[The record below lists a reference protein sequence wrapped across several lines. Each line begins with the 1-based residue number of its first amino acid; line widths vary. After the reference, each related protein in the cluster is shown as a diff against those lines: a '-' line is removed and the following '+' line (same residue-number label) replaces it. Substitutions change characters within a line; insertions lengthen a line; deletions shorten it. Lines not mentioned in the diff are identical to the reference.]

1 MEGDQLA
8 KPAQKTKLVFVGY
21 REQWEIDRMKSK
33 AGPGVE
39 VVGVPAGATPEAALA
54 AAQEATVLIPWGRAV
69 PVTPEWA
76 GKAKHLKLVQALSA
90 GVDYLPV
97 RDLAEMGIKV
107 ANNRGANA
115 VAVSETA
122 VLLMVAA
129 YRKLA
134 LQFRQLA
141 DGQYAQGF
149 FETWEQYHE
158 LTGKR
163 VGIVGLGQIGS
174 RVAKRLA
181 GWECEVVYT
190 DIVTQT
196 PEKERE
202 CNVKREAFDELLRTS
217 DVVTLH
223 VPLTAQSRGMMSDRE
238 FGLMKP
244 GAVLVNTCRGPVV
257 DEAALLRALKAK
269 KIAGAG
275 LDVTEVEPIQADN
288 ALTKMDNVFLLPH
301 LAGLSIE
308 AREKAL
314 DFAVYN
320 AGRVAAGQEP
330 EGIVPPTFSAR

>member
-1 MEGDQLA
+1 M
-8 KPAQKTKLVFVGY
+8 AQASKTKLVFIGY
-21 REQWEIDRMKSK
+21 REQWELDRMKSK
-33 AGPGVE
+33 ASSDVE
-39 VVGVPAGATPEAALA
+39 VIGVPQGATQEAVQA
-54 AAQEATVLIPWGRAV
+54 AAQQATVLIGWGRAM

-76 GKAKHLKLVQALSA
+76 AKAKHLRLVQALSA

-115 VAVSETA
+115 VAVAETA
-122 VLLMVAA
+122 VVLMVAA
-129 YRKLA
+129 HRKLA
-134 LQFRQLA
+134 KQFRQLEH
-141 DGQYAQGF
+141 GQYAQGF

-181 GWECEVVYT
+181 GWECEVVYY
-190 DIVTQT
+190 DIVKVP

-202 CNVKREAFDELLRTS
+202 CNVKRLPLDDLIRTS
-217 DVVTLH
+217 DVITLH
-223 VPLTAQSRGMMSDRE
+223 VPLTVQTRGMISDRE
-238 FGLMKP
+238 FGMMKP

-257 DEAALLRALKAK
+257 DEAALIRALRAK

-275 LDVTEVEPIQADN
+275 LDVTEVEPIAADN
-288 ALTKMDNVFLLPH
+288 PLLKMDNVFLLPH

-314 DFAVYN
+314 DFAAYN
-320 AGRVAAGQEP
+320 AGRVAACQEP
-330 EGIVPPTFSAR
+330 EGVVPPGFSAR

>member
-1 MEGDQLA
+1 MA
-8 KPAQKTKLVFVGY
+8 SSAPKAKLVFIGY
-21 REQWEIDRMKSK
+21 REQWEIDRMKAK
-33 AGPGVE
+33 APANVE
-39 VVGVPAGATPEAALA
+39 IVGVPVDAPWDRLIAEVTG
-54 AAQEATVLIPWGRAV
+54 ATVLIPWRFDRAKLTSELL
-69 PVTPEWA
+69 PR
-76 GKAKHLKLVQALSA
+76 AKNLKLIQALSA

-115 VAVSETA
+115 VAVAETA
-122 VLLMVAA
+122 VLLTVAA
-129 YRKLA
+129 YRHLA
-134 LQFRQLA
+134 RQFRQLET
-141 DGQYAQGF
+141 GKYAQNF

-163 VGIVGLGQIGS
+163 VGIIGLGQIGS

-181 GWECEVVYT
+181 GWECEIVYH
-190 DIVTQT
+190 DIVKIA

-202 CNVKREAFDELLRTS
+202 CNAKSVGLDELLRTS

-223 VPLTAQSRGMMSDRE
+223 VPLTAQTRGMISDRQ

-244 GAVLVNTCRGPVV
+244 SAVLVNTCRGPVV
-257 DEAALLRALKAK
+257 DEAALIRALKAK

-275 LDVTEVEPIQADN
+275 IDVTEVEPIAQDN
-288 ALTKMDNVFLLPH
+288 PLIKMDNVFMLPH

-314 DFAVYN
+314 DFAVHN
-320 AGRVAAGQEP
+320 AGRVASGLEP
-330 EGIVPPTFSAR
+330 ESVVPPSFSA

>member
-1 MEGDQLA
+1 M
-8 KPAQKTKLVFVGY
+8 AQASKTKLVFIGY
-21 REQWEIDRMKSK
+21 REKWELDRMKSK
-33 AGPGVE
+33 ASADVE
-39 VVGVPAGATPEAALA
+39 VIGVPQGATQEAVQA
-54 AAQEATVLIPWGRAV
+54 AAQQATVLIGWGRAM

-76 GKAKHLKLVQALSA
+76 AKAKHLKLVQALSA

-115 VAVSETA
+115 VAVAETA
-122 VLLMVAA
+122 VVLMVAA
-129 YRKLA
+129 YRQLA
-134 LQFRQLA
+134 KQFRQLEH
-141 DGQYAQGF
+141 GQYAQGF

-181 GWECEVVYT
+181 GWECEVVYH
-190 DIVTQT
+190 DVVKVP

-202 CNVKREAFDELLRTS
+202 CNVKRLPLDDLIRTS
-217 DVVTLH
+217 DVITLH
-223 VPLTAQSRGMMSDRE
+223 VPLTVQTRGMISDRE
-238 FGLMKP
+238 LGMMKP
-244 GAVLVNTCRGPVV
+244 GAVVVNTCRGPVV
-257 DEAALLRALKAK
+257 DEAALIRALRAK

-275 LDVTEVEPIQADN
+275 LDVTEVEPVQPDSP
-288 ALTKMDNVFLLPH
+288 LLKMDNVFLLPH

-314 DFAVYN
+314 DFAAYN

-330 EGIVPPTFSAR
+330 EGVVPPGFSAR

>member
-1 MEGDQLA
+1 MA
-8 KPAQKTKLVFVGY
+8 KTAGKTKLVFVGY
-21 REQWEIDRMKSK
+21 RERWELDRMRSAAP
-33 AGPGVE
+33 AGLE
-39 VVGVPAGATPEAALA
+39 VVGIPADTPWDRIVKEV
-54 AAQEATVLIPWGRAV
+54 QDATVLIPWRFDRAKLATDLL
-69 PVTPEWA
+69 P
-76 GKAKHLKLVQALSA
+76 KAKKLRLIQALSA

-115 VAVSETA
+115 VAVAETA
-122 VLLMVAA
+122 VVLMVAA
-129 YRKLA
+129 YRQLA
-134 LQFRQLA
+134 RQFRQLET
-141 DGQYAQGF
+141 GRYAQGF
-149 FETWEQYHE
+149 FETWESYHE

-181 GWECEVVYT
+181 GWECEVVYH
-190 DIVTQT
+190 DIAKV
-196 PEKERE
+196 PAEKERE
-202 CNVKREAFDELLRTS
+202 CNAKRLGFDELLRTS

-223 VPLTAQSRGMMSDRE
+223 VPLTAQTRGMMGDRE

-244 GAVLVNTCRGPVV
+244 SAILVNTCRGPVV
-257 DEAALLRALKAK
+257 NEAALIRALGAK

-275 LDVTEVEPIQADN
+275 LDVTEIEPVPAGN
-288 ALTKMDNVFLLPH
+288 PLVKMDNVFMLPH

-320 AGRVAAGQEP
+320 AARVAAGQEP
-330 EGIVPPTFSAR
+330 EAVVPPSFSA